1 MYNNRFFSSLF
12 SKLISAIVCDKDKKE
27 DEDENKAPS
36 PLDYLTNPKLAAAIE
51 AANKLKALIHS
62 SSSSHIQKREKTS
75 GFEFLDISANAQRS
89 RGLPKAALKWIFNRS
104 VKPFADKSNRKEIR
118 EVVEVFEKFLEWEIE
133 DNTQQFFGIVSKKGD
148 GKVNAIFLHFKKRED
163 GKFNFKKVFFKG
175 SFRLAAD
182 LVITRSSKKN
192 FFSSS
197 SRDIIRYLPRRGITG
212 QDIRDLLNLI
222 VPKIANVIN
231 EFVPA
236 DA

>member
-1 MYNNRFFSSLF
+1 MS
-12 SKLISAIVCDKDKKE
+12 
-27 DEDENKAPS
+27 S
-36 PLDYLTNPKLAAAIE
+36 PLDYLTNPKLATALE
-51 AANKLKALIHS
+51 AANKLKDLIHS

-89 RGLPKAALKWIFNRS
+89 RGLTENVLKWIIKRS
-104 VKPFADKSNRKEIR
+104 LKPFAAKSQKKEIR
-118 EVVEVFEKFLEWEIE
+118 DIVEEFEKFLEWGVEE
-133 DNTQQFFGIVSKKGD
+133 ETQQFFGIVSQKGN
-148 GKVNAIFLHFKKRED
+148 GKVNAIFVHFKKRDD

-212 QDIRDLLNLI
+212 QDIKDLLDLI
-222 VPKIANVIN
+222 VPKIARVIN

-236 DA
+236 E